1 MIGILKNNATKIFD
15 RIREFDREK
24 KEKKRLEM
32 EYAMLQEELYK
43 TNIQIRSAYNNF
55 NNTTDKDCISYY
67 LFLIKALEARYALLL
82 KQAKDIDYA

>member
-1 MIGILKNNATKIFD
+1 MIAALKNNAFRMWD
-15 RIREFDREK
+15 RIREMDRKK

-32 EYAMLQEELYK
+32 EYALLQEELYK

-67 LFLIKALEARYALLL
+67 LFLIKALESRYALLL
-82 KQAKDIDYA
+82 KRAKDIDYA

>member
-1 MIGILKNNATKIFD
+1 MIAALKNNAFRMWD
-15 RIREFDREK
+15 RIREMDRKK

-32 EYAMLQEELYK
+32 EYALLQEELYK

-67 LFLIKALEARYALLL
+67 LFLIKALESRDALLL
-82 KQAKDIDYA
+82 KRAKDIDYA